1 MGIKEIHRNYAKMN
15 MLIISKYRTK
25 KMELISKLHNKQ
37 TA

>member
-15 MLIISKYRTK
+15 VLIISSTK
-25 KMELISKLHNKQ
+25 KIELISKLHNKQ

>member
-15 MLIISKYRTK
+15 MLIISKYQKNRT
-25 KMELISKLHNKQ
+25 NKQ

>member
-15 MLIISKYRTK
+15 MLMIAKYQKNRT
-25 KMELISKLHNKQ
+25 NKQ